1 MDCKASNAP
10 GKRSTKPHYR
20 VGPVNYAFDIPAEV
34 QIQVLYVPF
43 SRELVTK

>member
-20 VGPVNYAFDIPAEV
+20 VGPVNYAFDIPAEAGV
-34 QIQVLYVPF
+34 KATLLTVAQVAY
-43 SRELVTK
+43 R